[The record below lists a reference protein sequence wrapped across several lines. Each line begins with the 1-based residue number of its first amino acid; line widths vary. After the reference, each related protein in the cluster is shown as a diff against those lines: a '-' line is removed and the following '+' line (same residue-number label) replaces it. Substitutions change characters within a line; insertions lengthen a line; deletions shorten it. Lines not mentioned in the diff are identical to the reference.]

1 MILLGHQG
9 FKNESIAKGETASF
23 QNLNHERQIKINKEV
38 KESWMPQR
46 QWRKQSKLLNTKG
59 IKEENTREDRKY
71 FEMDEKRNH
80 KYRNYGMQLK

>member
-1 MILLGHQG
+1 M
-9 FKNESIAKGETASF
+9 K
-23 QNLNHERQIKINKEV
+23 KIFVNNISGRDLYPEYI
-38 KESWMPQR
+38 
-46 QWRKQSKLLNTKG
+46 RKSQQLLNTKG